1 MDEVLARILRG
12 HEVPPLKV
20 FARRQV
26 FNHLEEEFPGWYT
39 SVFVENLHLK
49 SSLEQVNQRLNK
61 LVSRLQRRRRRV
73 RDAINELRYVKSKML
88 VICES
93 IEQGQNHFA
102 AAELRCLAETTAAR
116 QELDYIMGLIQVRIV
131 FIFHYKQKETYL
143 KCFSWILRSQKRL
156 FEQI

>member
-1 MDEVLARILRG
+1 MDEVLERILFG

-49 SSLEQVNQRLNK
+49 SSLDGVNQRLTK

-88 VICES
+88 VICDA
-93 IEQGQNHFA
+93 IERGENHFA
-102 AAELRCLAETTAAR
+102 STELRCLTEANAAR
-116 QELDYIMGLIQVRIV
+116 QELDYLMGLIQVR
-131 FIFHYKQKETYL
+131 KGRKGRG
-143 KCFSWILRSQKRL
+143 S
-156 FEQI
+156 